1 MILAEPAPAKLNLTL
16 TIVGRRPDGY
26 HRLDSLFVF
35 VACADR
41 LSYAPATDL
50 ELAVEGPFAEG
61 LGGSDNLVVKAA
73 ALLAAEAGLRPAGR
87 LLLQKH
93 VPVAAGV
100 GGGSADAAAALR
112 LLNRAWDLDWP
123 EDRLTDLAGRLGADI
138 PACVSSRPVI
148 ARETGEALTPA
159 PDLPPCGVLLV
170 NPRVPTPT
178 PAVFKRYRDLNPA
191 ITPPSIRRC
200 QSASTISPRSSRRSR
215 RAATTCCR
223 PRSTSAR
230 RSGKRSRHCRPCH
243 ASPMSAF
250 PAAARPASRFSRR
263 RPTRKRRGNVL
274 QARTTGG
281 AGRVAGLT
289 EPTPPDASRPGEE
302 LDGAPHHMPPEISI
316 ATPPPTK
323 ATARVIAETD
333 VMTGTP
339 RM

>member
-35 VACADR
+35 IGCADR

-50 ELAVEGPFAEG
+50 EFAVEGPFSEG

-73 ALLAAEAGLRPAGR
+73 GLLAAEAGLRPAGW
-87 LLLQKH
+87 LLLEKR

-148 ARETGEALTPA
+148 ARETGEDLTPA
-159 PDLPPCGVLLV
+159 PDMPPCGVLLV

-191 ITPPSIRRC
+191 ITPPIHPPMPERFDNLAALVAAIAPRGNDLLP
-200 QSASTISPRSSRRSR
+200 AALDVSPAIGETLAALQALPRVAHVGLSGSGATCFALFEAAAHAEEARQRLAGQNGWWSWAGGWFD
-215 RAATTCCR
+215 RAA
-223 PRSTSAR
+223 
-230 RSGKRSRHCRPCH
+230 K
-243 ASPMSAF
+243 
-250 PAAARPASRFSRR
+250 
-263 RPTRKRRGNVL
+263 GNTL
-274 QARTTGG
+274 
-281 AGRVAGLT
+281 
-289 EPTPPDASRPGEE
+289 S
-302 LDGAPHHMPPEISI
+302 
-316 ATPPPTK
+316 
-323 ATARVIAETD
+323 
-333 VMTGTP
+333 
-339 RM
+339 